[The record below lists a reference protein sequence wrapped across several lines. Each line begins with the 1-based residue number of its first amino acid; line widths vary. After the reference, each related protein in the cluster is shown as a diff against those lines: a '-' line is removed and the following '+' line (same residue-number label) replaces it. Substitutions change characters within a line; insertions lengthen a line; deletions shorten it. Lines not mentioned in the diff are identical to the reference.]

1 MLSRAAFINCLDQL
15 QSALVPMSQ
24 SARRTQHRAS
34 RLQAVLEALQTLH
47 PTAKPLGLI
56 KNLTAEVNEWLR
68 EKRNDHGV
76 SEDTV
81 SRALKVYQPPRPQD

>member
-1 MLSRAAFINCLDQL
+1 
-15 QSALVPMSQ
+15 
-24 SARRTQHRAS
+24 
-34 RLQAVLEALQTLH
+34 LQTLH